1 MPWLHRKKLLINT
14 TKTKMNIFHTP
25 HREVTYSRIKINNSP
40 VEVVDEFLE
49 IFIDKHL
56 KWSTHTEFIANKI
69 SKYTGVINRLK
80 HTLPPRIL
88 LTLYNN

>member
-1 MPWLHRKKLLINT
+1 MHWCNNRSQTIFRPNT
-14 TKTKMNIFHTP
+14 SLMSFWQLKSPFP
-25 HREVTYSRIKINNSP
+25 HREVIYPRIKINSSS
-40 VEVVDEFLE
+40 VEVVDEFKFLG

-80 HTLPPRIL
+80 HTLSP
-88 LTLYNN
+88 